1 MQIQGGY
8 FEHYFGKEPTFNIMF
23 QQKPILA
30 QKSPY
35 PSPPTPISSHIFF
48 ILFLF
53 FILFSFFPHFL
64 PQLFS
69 YSLSSLTYTQP
80 TPHFSPIFY
89 FILIFLFLPFSSP
102 TFLILSLFLYPHT
115 TKPPFFFLNFSPTL
129 SKTPLTT
136 TSTFFSPILTRF
148 FPFLCVLPQCPTIPS
163 SHSFH
168 SSFPHFF
175 FTPQTT
181 STDSPFYFIFIFA
194 TQTPHPGGTPRILF

>member
-1 MQIQGGY
+1 MLIWIQGGY
-8 FEHYFGKEPTFNIMF
+8 FEHYFGKGPTFNIMF

-102 TFLILSLFLYPHT
+102 TFLILSLFPYPHT
-115 TKPPFFFLNFSPTL
+115 ADPLFFFPNFSPTL
-129 SKTPLTT
+129 FTTPLTT
-136 TSTFFSPILTRF
+136 TNPFFPPFSPDFFLFSVYSHNAWRPHLLTPF
-148 FPFLCVLPQCPTIPS
+148 FN
-163 SHSFH
+163 
-168 SSFPHFF
+168 SFPHFS
-175 FTPQTT
+175 FTP
-181 STDSPFYFIFIFA
+181 
-194 TQTPHPGGTPRILF
+194 